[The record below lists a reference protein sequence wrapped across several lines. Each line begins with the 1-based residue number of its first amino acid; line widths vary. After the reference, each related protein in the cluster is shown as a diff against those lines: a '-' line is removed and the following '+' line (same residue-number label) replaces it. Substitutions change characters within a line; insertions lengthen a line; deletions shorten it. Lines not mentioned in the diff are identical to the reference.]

1 MTTLPRRIALIA
13 LVLIASA
20 AAAEAV
26 TITMPLSQVKPGM
39 KGRGKSVFQGKSI
52 EDFEVEILGVLEN
65 NQPKRNIILAR
76 LKGRGLESTGI
87 VQGMS
92 GSPVYIDGKL
102 IGAVA
107 YGFSFSKEP
116 IAGITPIEE
125 MLAVERAPAEPKA

>member
-1 MTTLPRRIALIA
+1 MTIFPRRIVLIA

-39 KGRGKSVFQGKSI
+39 KGRGKSVFQGQTI

-76 LKGRGLESTGI
+76 L
-87 VQGMS
+87 
-92 GSPVYIDGKL
+92 
-102 IGAVA
+102 
-107 YGFSFSKEP
+107 
-116 IAGITPIEE
+116 
-125 MLAVERAPAEPKA
+125 